1 MTQTIIAI
9 VLCAGLFVLFGLV
22 PHRGC
27 TGHCTGCTGSCG
39 RHGAAVEEGDHYG
52 S

>member
-1 MTQTIIAI
+1 MKETILGVVI
-9 VLCAGLFVLFGLV
+9 CAVLFVVFGLL

-27 TGHCTGCTGSCG
+27 TGHCAGCTGSCG
-39 RHGAAVEEGDHYG
+39 RYKEDIHDD